1 MSGLT
6 NYKVS
11 GTDLSGIFL
20 ANRGNGS
27 VPNTGF
33 VANINGTNKDL
44 SLIFEPSG
52 NASSNAM
59 ISNSTGYVAINGLDL
74 RNIFASINATFG
86 PTATG
91 TYSISVVSIY
101 TVYTFTGDGSFNF
114 NSSGT
119 TLNYIVVG
127 GGGGGGGGGKNV
139 NGTYN
144 NYGGGGGG
152 GGGIVNGYITVDNN
166 TYNITIGSGGG
177 GGSEFN
183 GYGNS
188 NTSGSPGNPSTF
200 NNITASG
207 GQGGIRGGSAGG
219 AGGAAGSGSSG
230 IGGAGAGYEYNA
242 GVSGSNG
249 TFIFGNYYCGGGG
262 GGTGG
267 TINGGY
273 NAGLGGSGGG
283 GAGGK
288 VYNTQINPTQGT
300 DGYGGGGGGGGG
312 GLHSL
317 YTQNGAKGG
326 SGVVILYYINPSSQ
340 PTILGGSVQ
349 TINGHQSYFFTSSSS
364 SITFGSSYSGIKLY
378 YVIVGGG
385 NNGNFPDGGLGGQII
400 TGNIN
405 ITSNIQYSITVGGT
419 GSSSIFNSITAAGG
433 YDTNGL
439 FVSDL
444 NYNLGGKGGSGS
456 YDYIPEGN
464 TYFNVSATN
473 GIKNGGNGAYNVHAN
488 GEDATGY
495 GGGGGGAGG
504 TYNEFNGLWN
514 QISSPGNGFQGCVIL
529 YI

>member
-1 MSGLT
+1 MSGVT

-91 TYSISVVSIY
+91 TYSISTVSAY

-127 GGGGGGGGGKNV
+127 GGGTGGSGFNNVGGGGGGGGEVKFGYFGSSGYNYYITV
-139 NGTYN
+139 GTAGQPSSLGTTYTASAGGNGGNGNNGINNAGGPAGIAGTNGGNGGKGGSIFSDSANPGSDGYYSSSLNMYFGGGGGGGTYGSTEN
-144 NYGGGGGG
+144 ICSGGRGGGGNGGITNGNRGLAQDPSSGGNYGGGGGG
-152 GGGIVNGYITVDNN
+152 GGGGFY
-166 TYNITIGSGGG
+166 
-177 GGSEFN
+177 
-183 GYGNS
+183 S
-188 NTSGSPGNPSTF
+188 NPFPG
-200 NNITASG
+200 AH
-207 GQGGIRGGSAGG
+207 
-219 AGGAAGSGSSG
+219 
-230 IGGAGAGYEYNA
+230 
-242 GVSGSNG
+242 
-249 TFIFGNYYCGGGG
+249 
-262 GGTGG
+262 
-267 TINGGY
+267 
-273 NAGLGGSGGG
+273 
-283 GAGGK
+283 GGK
-288 VYNTQINPTQGT
+288 
-300 DGYGGGGGGGGG
+300 
-312 GLHSL
+312 
-317 YTQNGAKGG
+317 
-326 SGVVILYYINPSSQ
+326 GVVILYYINPSSPQ

-349 TINGHQSYFFTSSSS
+349 TINGRQSYVFTSSTS
-364 SITFGSSYSGIKLY
+364 SITFPSSYSGLTLY

-456 YDYIPEGN
+456 YDYIPEGSN
-464 TYFNVSATN
+464 PAYNVSATN
-473 GIKNGGNGAYNVHAN
+473 GIKNGGNGAYNVYAN

-504 TYNEFNGLWN
+504 TYNEFDGLWN
-514 QISSPGNGFQGCVIL
+514 QYSSPGNGFQGCVIL